1 MYKYIFKFSVFL
13 IHESKMNNTAHYV
26 YICSGGKMA
35 MMTCSL
41 TNGKLITPHVSN
53 KYSFR
58 YN

>member
-1 MYKYIFKFSVFL
+1 MGIR
-13 IHESKMNNTAHYV
+13 
-26 YICSGGKMA
+26 SGGKMA

-41 TNGKLITPHVSN
+41 TNGKLNTPHVSK